1 MSVASI
7 RNILTIAERE
17 GGIERVI
24 IAAMVVVKRV
34 EVEGVEGV
42 VVEEVTSTG
51 EGKAEGGVV
60 ARKVMVEGKG

>member
-24 IAAMVVVKRV
+24 MAAMAVGVEERV

-42 VVEEVTSTG
+42 VVGEVT
-51 EGKAEGGVV
+51 
-60 ARKVMVEGKG
+60 